1 MWVVP
6 VSGHVCV
13 AIDAGGIET
22 VCVAAVDMS
31 GYVCVPITKEDG
43 VVVCMAIAL
52 V

>member
-1 MWVVP
+1 MCVVFVKSRGGALVCVWVVP

-31 GYVCVPITKEDG
+31 G
-43 VVVCMAIAL
+43 
-52 V
+52 